1 MEKKKILFTANDLR
15 IGGIEK
21 ALVTLL
27 NYLIEENYDITL
39 VLERKKGELLKKLD
53 YRIKVEEYT
62 PSDNKII
69 IFRKFINFIKRLIA
83 INKYKNKFDTSV
95 SFATYSLPGSFI
107 ARTASRN
114 SILWGHANYLDLFQ
128 GDRDETQRFFEK
140 LGYNEFKKVVFVSKE
155 GRNTF
160 IDLFPKMK
168 EKTFNCNN
176 LIDADEIE
184 RLSKEKIDIKKEEIY
199 TFLNVGRH
207 DERQKKLSRIIR
219 AAEKL
224 KKENYKFRILFVG
237 DGQDTN
243 FYKELVNESDLKK
256 EILFLGRKENPYP
269 YFNISDCIILSSDY
283 EGYPVVFLE
292 SFILNRPII
301 TTNVSD
307 FDEVQCGRGIVC
319 DKSINGIYNS
329 MKKMISEG
337 YKLENRFEQE
347 KYNKEIKIKIK
358 KILE

>member
-114 SILWGHANYLDLFQ
+114 SVLWCHTDYLNLYY
-128 GDRDETQRFFEK
+128 GKEDEVKKFFDNIK
-140 LGYNEFKKVVFVSKE
+140 YNNFKKIVFVSNAAKDS
-155 GRNTF
+155 F
-160 IDLFPKMK
+160 IKVFPYMENKLYQ
-168 EKTFNCNN
+168 CNN
-176 LIDADEIE
+176 LIDFDYIKKA
-184 RLSKEKIDIKKEEIY
+184 SKEKIEIKKNKEF

-207 DERQKKLSRIIR
+207 EERAKKISRIIE
-219 AAEKL
+219 ATKKL
-224 KKENYKFRILFVG
+224 KDEKYNFKVILVG
-237 DGQDTN
+237 QGDETLK
-243 FYKELVNESDLKK
+243 YKEMSKK
-256 EILFLGRKENPYP
+256 YELQDYIVFEGKKENPYP
-269 YFNISDCIILSSDY
+269 YFGVSDCVIVSSDY

-292 SFILNRPII
+292 SFVLNKPII
-301 TTNVSD
+301 TTDVSD
-307 FDEVQCGRGIVC
+307 YNDIKGRGIVVS
-319 DKSINGIYNS
+319 KSVKGIYNA
-329 MKKMISEG
+329 MKYMITNG
-337 YKLENRFEQE
+337 YNIQNKFDEV
-347 KYNKEIKIKIK
+347 KYTDEIKNKIK
-358 KILE
+358 LILE